1 MHSMRVGVGVD
12 VVSCMSD
19 AAQNWMD
26 EQNARNQAQ
35 AQQAWMEERNAR
47 NQAQAQQAQ
56 APGTGR
62 PEAETVLGR
71 TSGGPVFVIVAGRQ
85 TWGLMDVP
93 SDGTNRHSIT
103 ASICMHVS
111 YLTLLAVCHH
121 VCLCVGST
129 MRLALRAMNG
139 MLPLVQGLR
148 PWRKRIFSTMHFAD
162 LESGPESPHC
172 NDWPESLGYY

>member
-1 MHSMRVGVGVD
+1 MGAGVGINIVA
-12 VVSCMSD
+12 CMIE
-19 AAQNWMD
+19 QMD
-26 EQNARNQAQ
+26 DRDQ
-35 AQQAWMEERNAR
+35 
-47 NQAQAQQAQ
+47 
-56 APGTGR
+56 PGPGPGPGQWENRSRDSTGKD
-62 PEAETVLGR
+62 PKIE
-71 TSGGPVFVIVAGRQ
+71 SGGPVFVIVAGRQ
-85 TWGLMDVP
+85 TWGLIDVP

-129 MRLALRAMNG
+129 IRLAPRAVNG
-139 MLPLVQGLR
+139 MLPLVQGLQ